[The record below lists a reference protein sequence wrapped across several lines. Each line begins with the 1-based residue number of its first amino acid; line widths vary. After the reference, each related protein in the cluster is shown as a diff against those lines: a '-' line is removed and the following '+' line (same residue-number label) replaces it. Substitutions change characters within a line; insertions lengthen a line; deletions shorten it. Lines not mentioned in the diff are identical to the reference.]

1 MAEFFSKTDFSVTC
15 AESSDYY
22 SDIDFKMDNGFT
34 RLFTF
39 TSKII
44 LKLLSQIIG

>member
-1 MAEFFSKTDFSVTC
+1 MAEFFSKPNFSVNC

-39 TSKII
+39 T